1 MPVKRRSLYVDT
13 VVPTALPEGTSVSPR
28 LYRLPDAAR
37 YLSTSVWE
45 IRKRIREGELPK
57 IKIGK
62 RFLLDRRDLDAY
74 IESLKAPA

>member
-1 MPVKRRSLYVDT
+1 MPVKRRSLQVNT
-13 VVPTALPEGTSVSPR
+13 VAPPTLPEATSVSPR

-62 RFLLDRRDLDAY
+62 RFLLDRRDLDAH
-74 IESLKAPA
+74 IDSLKVSA